1 MAWQAT
7 ESTYIHSSFHCI
19 QGWKDQADSSQ
30 GIQLLMSGKS
40 YDKSRQCIKKQRH
53 YFADKGPYSQSYG
66 FSNSCVWMW
75 AFDHKEGWALKSWC
89 FWTVVLENILE
100 NPLDCKIKLVNPKG
114 NQSWIFI
121 RRTDAEAPILGP
133 PDVKRQLI
141 GKDPDARKDWEQE
154 EKRGT
159 EDEMAGWHNQLNA
172 LEFEQTQGDSEAQ
185 GSPAFCS
192 PWGHKESD
200 TS

>member
-1 MAWQAT
+1 MQ
-7 ESTYIHSSFHCI
+7 E
-19 QGWKDQADSSQ
+19 WKDQADSSH
-30 GIQLLMSGKS
+30 GIQLLMSGKN

-53 YFADKGPYSQSYG
+53 YFANKGPYSQSYG

-75 AFDHKEGWALKSWC
+75 ALDHKEGWAMKSWY
-89 FWTVVLENILE
+89 FWTMVLETILE
-100 NPLDCKIKLVNPKG
+100 SPLDCKIKPVNPKG

-133 PDVKRQLI
+133 PDVKKQLTV
-141 GKDPDARKDWEQE
+141 KDPDAGKDWEQE
-154 EKRGT
+154 EKGGT
-159 EDEMAGWHNQLNA
+159 EDEMVGWYNQLNG
-172 LEFEQTQGDSEAQ
+172 LQFEHTQGDSKAQ